1 MGARV
6 NVEGSMAEQGKEG
19 LVSGRFWFPEAP
31 GNVVPGRLD
40 LTGMFPRVE
49 LLGSLSPFMEE
60 RPNTAPGVRM
70 FGPPKPSGSRTLH
83 GALMGPVE
91 AVTIFNARQ
100 IRHTANLLTITS
112 PTPNSGLQ
120 EETFQGSY
128 AVLGTYA
135 TDIDAVFTGI
145 RFRIKSQDQWAH
157 HTGLSATW
165 NQSGGEWKFE
175 YTEPAAISAPLV
187 GLSGN
192 LTLESSA
199 TISPPRISGVH
210 IKTTTWL
217 RVETAEGSKIHEAWR
232 RFPVEVSVLLTLL
245 YDAGCPPIAFEIQ
258 DPETQRW
265 CEVFMPDLVRDVSNT
280 GSTKRDQDPLIN
292 RLDLG
297 LDRLA
302 AWFDTTE
309 RFTPLPHIVAGT
321 VQASDRT
328 LPNRLLEL
336 AIAAEGVHRKLHP
349 NARRLTDRQVQDA
362 LAALSESDMEREARQ
377 VLYTAMKLYLWEPS
391 YPQRLAALAADVS
404 VAVPGVTG
412 KTRKWQDAIRDVRV
426 GFAHALAAGAITS
439 DTLHGYATLEESLR
453 WLLTGR
459 LLLELGIPA
468 DKLAEKFSA
477 HERYQRF
484 LRNAKRDL
492 PAIYM

>member
-1 MGARV
+1 
-6 NVEGSMAEQGKEG
+6 
-19 LVSGRFWFPEAP
+19 
-31 GNVVPGRLD
+31 
-40 LTGMFPRVE
+40 
-49 LLGSLSPFMEE
+49 
-60 RPNTAPGVRM
+60 
-70 FGPPKPSGSRTLH
+70 
-83 GALMGPVE
+83 
-91 AVTIFNARQ
+91 
-100 IRHTANLLTITS
+100 
-112 PTPNSGLQ
+112 
-120 EETFQGSY
+120 
-128 AVLGTYA
+128 
-135 TDIDAVFTGI
+135 
-145 RFRIKSQDQWAH
+145 
-157 HTGLSATW
+157 
-165 NQSGGEWKFE
+165 
-175 YTEPAAISAPLV
+175 
-187 GLSGN
+187 
-192 LTLESSA
+192 
-199 TISPPRISGVH
+199 
-210 IKTTTWL
+210 
-217 RVETAEGSKIHEAWR
+217 VETAEGSKIHEAWR
-232 RFPVEVSVLLTLL
+232 RFSVAVSVLLTLL
-245 YDAGCPPIAFEIQ
+245 YDADCPPIAFEIQ

-309 RFTPLPHIVAGT
+309 RFTPLPHIVADT

-468 DKLAEKFSA
+468 DKLAEKFGSS
-477 HERYQRF
+477 
-484 LRNAKRDL
+484 D
-492 PAIYM
+492 